1 MKNSRFKVRTE
12 AKEIELSPLIDMVFI
27 LLIFFIVT
35 TVFVDERGFETA
47 QSRPA
52 QELQEEKEPLI
63 FLIRANGRIE
73 HQGRPVGLLEWPT
86 IRNQVG
92 RSDQPVVIQ
101 VETGAKSG
109 LAIQAMDRARSAGAN
124 IINFPNVSD
133 LLPTNC
139 L

>member
-52 QELQEEKEPLI
+52 QQLQEEKEPLV
-63 FLIRANGRIE
+63 FLIRANGRVE
-73 HQGRPVGLLEWPT
+73 HQGRPVGLAGVASQ

-92 RSDQPVVIQ
+92 RSDQPVIIQ
-101 VETGAKSG
+101 VESGAKSG

-124 IINFPNVSD
+124 IINFSKAFR
-133 LLPTNC
+133 
-139 L
+139 